1 MPNEDEKMQML
12 SKFLRDGPEIQRANI
27 LPMLNRTT
35 ADPIDDVSEES
46 QYEFAVPDLFRMP
59 LRSMGIA
66 GRMASGATPFMQ
78 NKVTDAALDSMGL
91 GYGITGLFGGVPKGA
106 LGANVWH
113 GGPNAW
119 KPEPKFPQGRPRL
132 DRIGTGEGAQAYGHG
147 FYSADAKAVGQ
158 SYADDINVPLQFK
171 GKNIDEIYNDGIK
184 ERWADVISK
193 MSTNEVD
200 DFTTIM
206 GNLSQVD
213 QMDSIPSVLYS
224 FTPAQKKMYRDI
236 IEPKLT
242 KPEVSASL
250 KKLDLPDKDIAKMLD
265 WDAPLSEQ
273 SKAVQEIAR
282 LYNIKTTPS
291 GMKEAR
297 GSDIYRAISQ
307 AEAKPP
313 FNTASRNPGS
323 VEGSE
328 ALRKAGIPGL
338 KYYDQISRH
347 PSGNAPK
354 DTAARIL
361 QATGGNRKN
370 AIEETKKRI
379 ARSDSKVD
387 SNLKS
392 ALEILEGKEQIG
404 TRNYVTWDQD
414 VLDRVKIL
422 ESNFVLNANASP
434 VGMAGLLMNRRSR
447 PDTSLPTSGKY
458 PVVDDRG
465 NLMYNA
471 STPGGFI

>member
-1 MPNEDEKMQML
+1 VK
-12 SKFLRDGPEIQRANI
+12 S
-27 LPMLNRTT
+27 
-35 ADPIDDVSEES
+35 S
-46 QYEFAVPDLFRMP
+46 LF
-59 LRSMGIA
+59 
-66 GRMASGATPFMQ
+66 
-78 NKVTDAALDSMGL
+78 V
-91 GYGITGLFGGVPKGA
+91 
-106 LGANVWH
+106 
-113 GGPNAW
+113 
-119 KPEPKFPQGRPRL
+119 E
-132 DRIGTGEGAQAYGHG
+132 
-147 FYSADAKAVGQ
+147 
-158 SYADDINVPLQFK
+158 
-171 GKNIDEIYNDGIK
+171 GKNVLDGNGYVVK
-184 ERWADVISK
+184 RFKHTEDAH
-193 MSTNEVD
+193 
-200 DFTTIM
+200 DFV
-206 GNLSQVD
+206 NNQ
-213 QMDSIPSVLYS
+213 
-224 FTPAQKKMYRDI
+224 
-236 IEPKLT
+236 
-242 KPEVSASL
+242 ASL
-250 KKLDLPDKDIAKMLD
+250 KKLDLPDEDIAKMLD

-273 SKAVQEIAR
+273 PKAVQEIAR

-338 KYYDQISRH
+338 KYYDQMSRH

-422 ESNFVLNANASP
+422 ESNGVQVNANASP
-434 VGMAGLLMNRRSR
+434 VGMAGLLMNRRSL

-471 STPGGFI
+471 STLGGFI